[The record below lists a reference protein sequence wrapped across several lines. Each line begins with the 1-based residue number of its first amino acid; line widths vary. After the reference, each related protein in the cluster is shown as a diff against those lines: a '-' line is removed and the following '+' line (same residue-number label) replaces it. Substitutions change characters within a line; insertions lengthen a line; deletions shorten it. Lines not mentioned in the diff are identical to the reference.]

1 MIASLP
7 AEGRHRFEIW
17 TTNLHAEL
25 EDHLVGYIW
34 AVSMAQAQHQVARI
48 GREGW
53 SIWVAW

>member
-1 MIASLP
+1 MK
-7 AEGRHRFEIW
+7 RHRFEIW

-25 EDHLVGYIW
+25 EDHLVGYIY